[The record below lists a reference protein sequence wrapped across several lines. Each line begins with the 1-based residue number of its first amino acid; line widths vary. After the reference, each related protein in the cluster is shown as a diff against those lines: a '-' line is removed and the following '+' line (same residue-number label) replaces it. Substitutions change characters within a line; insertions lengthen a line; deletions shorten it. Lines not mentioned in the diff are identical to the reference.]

1 MVLYYFYMPNYLLI
15 FAGCLLVT
23 ACGTQPIAPST
34 GHIRDEPRPAGQIPQ
49 PVGQSVLLPP
59 PRPTAKT
66 ETYSVVVNE
75 VPVRELLFALARD
88 AKLNVDIHPGIE
100 GNITLN
106 AIDQSLPQLLTRIA
120 RQVDMRYEIDGP
132 NLTVLRDAPYLKQY
146 KVDYLN
152 MTREAT
158 SNVSIATQIASAGRG
173 SVTTGGGA
181 ASAGGAANSNSTTS
195 LTNTSKNHF
204 WQTLV
209 QNLKDILHE
218 TDKLLPDGN
227 SETVVEQAGVQSTTG
242 TGVAPTPSRRSSST
256 TSSIADSPNPAMLA
270 TDSSTV
276 TRRSTF
282 REAASIIANPENGI
296 IAVRATS
303 RQHEKV
309 QEFIDQ
315 ILSSAKRQVL
325 IEATVAEVQL
335 SDQYQQGINWSSLRT
350 DSRGFNVTQGQVG
363 VLPSGITPGA
373 TPGLF
378 VLNYVLP
385 NYRFGNLSATIQLLE
400 SFGKV
405 KVLSSPKIS
414 VLNNQTAL
422 LKVVDNRVYFTITAQ
437 TTPSTVA
444 GVPPITTFSSEVHT
458 VPIGFVMSVT
468 PQIADTDEITL
479 NIRPTI
485 SRIIGYVNDPNPD
498 LANAATPV
506 ISRIPEIQTREM
518 ESMLKVS
525 SGQIAVMGGLMQDS
539 VNNLKDAVPGLSN
552 LPLVGDI
559 FSYRNETATKTELVI
574 FLRPVVVKNAS
585 MNGDY
590 RNAGISVPGE
600 NFINETPPSQT
611 AQGGARP

>member
-1 MVLYYFYMPNYLLI
+1 MPNYLLI
-15 FAGCLLVT
+15 LAGCLLVT

-49 PVGQSVLLPP
+49 PVRQTVLLPP
-59 PRPTAKT
+59 PKPAAKT
-66 ETYSVVVNE
+66 ETYSVVVND

-88 AKLNVDIHPGIE
+88 AKLNVDVHPGIE

-120 RQVDMRYEIDGP
+120 KQVDMRYEIEGP
-132 NLTVLRDAPYLKQY
+132 NLTLLPDTPYLKQY

-152 MTREAT
+152 MSRDAT

-173 SVTTGGGA
+173 SVTTGGA
-181 ASAGGAANSNSTTS
+181 APTTGGSSNSNSTTS
-195 LTNTSKNHF
+195 VTNTSKNHF
-204 WQTLV
+204 WQSLV
-209 QNLKDILHE
+209 QNVKDILHE
-218 TDKLLPDGN
+218 TDKLLPDGS
-227 SETVVEQAGVQSTTG
+227 SETTVEQAGTQATTG
-242 TGVAPTPSRRSSST
+242 TGVAATPSRRSSSANST
-256 TSSIADSPNPAMLA
+256 IAGSPNPALLA

-282 REAASIIANPENGI
+282 REAASVIANPENGI

-315 ILSSAKRQVL
+315 ILANAKRQVL

-335 SDQYQQGINWSSLRT
+335 SDQYQQGINWSALRT
-350 DSRGFNVTQGQVG
+350 GSSGFNLTQAQVG
-363 VLPSGITPGA
+363 STVLPSGINPGT

-378 VLNYVLP
+378 VLNYAAP
-385 NYRFGNLSATIQLLE
+385 NFRFGNISATIQLLE

-552 LPLVGDI
+552 LPLIGDI
-559 FSYRNETATKTELVI
+559 FSYRNETTTKTELVI

-590 RNAGISVPGE
+590 RNVGVSVPDA
-600 NFINETPPSQT
+600 NFLNEPPPSQT
-611 AQGGARP
+611 AQGGAKP

>member
-1 MVLYYFYMPNYLLI
+1 M
-15 FAGCLLVT
+15 
-23 ACGTQPIAPST
+23 
-34 GHIRDEPRPAGQIPQ
+34 
-49 PVGQSVLLPP
+49 
-59 PRPTAKT
+59 
-66 ETYSVVVNE
+66 
-75 VPVRELLFALARD
+75 
-88 AKLNVDIHPGIE
+88 NVDVHPGIE
-100 GNITLN
+100 GNVTLN

-120 RQVDMRYEIDGP
+120 KQVDMRYEIEGP
-132 NLTVLRDAPYLKQY
+132 NLTVLRDTPYLKQY

-152 MTREAT
+152 MSREAT

-181 ASAGGAANSNSTTS
+181 STTGGSGNSNSTTS

-227 SETVVEQAGVQSTTG
+227 SETTVEQAGTQSTTG
-242 TGVAPTPSRRSSST
+242 TGVAATPSRRSSSA
-256 TSSIADSPNPAMLA
+256 TSTIADSPNPALLA

-282 REAASIIANPENGI
+282 REAASVIANPENGI

-335 SDQYQQGINWSSLRT
+335 SDQYQQGINWSALRPAGSTGFSL
-350 DSRGFNVTQGQVG
+350 NQAQVG
-363 VLPSGITPGA
+363 VLPSGISPGA

-378 VLNYVLP
+378 VLNYALP
-385 NYRFGNLSATIQLLE
+385 SSRLGNLSATIQLLE

-468 PQIADTDEITL
+468 PQIADTDEVTL

-539 VNNLKDAVPGLSN
+539 VNNLKDEVPGLSR

-559 FSYRNETATKTELVI
+559 FSYRNETTTKTELVI
-574 FLRPVVVKNAS
+574 FLRPVVVKDAS

-590 RNAGISVPGE
+590 RNAGISVPGA
-600 NFINETPPSQT
+600 NFLNESPPPQT

>member
-1 MVLYYFYMPNYLLI
+1 MMLYSFYMPNYLLI
-15 FAGCLLVT
+15 FAACFLVT

-34 GHIRDEPRPAGQIPQ
+34 GHIRDEPRPAGNIPQ

-59 PRPTAKT
+59 PKPTAKT
-66 ETYSVVVNE
+66 ETYSVVVND

-88 AKLNVDIHPGIE
+88 AKLNVDVHPGIE

-132 NLTVLRDAPYLKQY
+132 NLTVLRDVPYLKQY

-152 MTREAT
+152 MAREAT

-181 ASAGGAANSNSTTS
+181 ASSGGASNSNSTTS

-218 TDKLLPDGN
+218 TDKLLPAGN
-227 SETVVEQAGVQSTTG
+227 SETTVEQAGVQSTTG
-242 TGVAPTPSRRSSST
+242 TGVTPSGRRSSSSI
-256 TSSIADSPNPAMLA
+256 SSIADSPNPALLA
-270 TDSSTV
+270 SDSSTV

-282 REAASIIANPENGI
+282 REAASVIANPENGI

-363 VLPSGITPGA
+363 VLPSGITPSA

-498 LANAATPV
+498 LANASTPV

-559 FSYRNETATKTELVI
+559 FSYRNETSTKTELVI
-574 FLRPVVVKNAS
+574 FLRPVVVKDAS
-585 MNGDY
+585 MNGDF
-590 RNAGISVPGE
+590 RNAGVSVPGAD
-600 NFINETPPSQT
+600 FIIEPPSQT
-611 AQGGARP
+611 ALGGARP

>member
-1 MVLYYFYMPNYLLI
+1 MPNYLLI
-15 FAGCLLVT
+15 VAGCLLVT
-23 ACGTQPIAPST
+23 ACGTQPVTPSS
-34 GHIRDEPRPAGQIPQ
+34 GHIQDEPRPAGLIPQ
-49 PVGQSVLLPP
+49 PVRQTVLLPP
-59 PRPTAKT
+59 PKPAAKT
-66 ETYSVVVNE
+66 ETYSVVVND
-75 VPVRELLFALARD
+75 VPARELLFALARD
-88 AKLNVDIHPGIE
+88 AKLNIDVHPGIE

-120 RQVDMRYEIDGP
+120 KQVDMRYEIEGP
-132 NLTVLRDAPYLKQY
+132 NLTVLRDTPYLKQY

-152 MTREAT
+152 MSRETT
-158 SNVSIATQIASAGRG
+158 SNVSIATQIASAGRS
-173 SVTTGGGA
+173 SVTTGGTA
-181 ASAGGAANSNSTTS
+181 ATTGGAANSNSTTS

-204 WQTLV
+204 WQSLV

-218 TDKLLPDGN
+218 TDKLLPSGS
-227 SETVVEQAGVQSTTG
+227 SETTVEQAGTQSTTG
-242 TGVAPTPSRRSSST
+242 TGVAAAPGRKSSSSAVNT
-256 TSSIADSPNPAMLA
+256 IAGSPNPASLV
-270 TDSSTV
+270 TDSATV

-282 REAASIIANPENGI
+282 REAASVIANPENGI

-303 RQHEKV
+303 RQHERV

-315 ILSSAKRQVL
+315 ILANAKRQVL

-335 SDQYQQGINWSSLRT
+335 SDQYQQGINWSALRT
-350 DSRGFNVTQGQVG
+350 GGTGFSLTQAQVG
-363 VLPSGITPGA
+363 TTALPSGINPGT

-378 VLNYVLP
+378 VLNYAAP
-385 NYRFGNLSATIQLLE
+385 NSRFGNLSATIQLLE

-444 GVPPITTFSSEVHT
+444 GVPPITTFSSDVHT

-539 VNNLKDAVPGLSN
+539 VNYLKDEVPGLSR
-552 LPLVGDI
+552 LPLFGDI
-559 FSYRNETATKTELVI
+559 FSYRNETTTKTELVI
-574 FLRPVVVKNAS
+574 FLRPVVVKDAS

-590 RNAGISVPGE
+590 RNAGVSVPGA
-600 NFINETPPSQT
+600 NFFNESPPSQT
-611 AQGGARP
+611 AQSGARP

>member
-1 MVLYYFYMPNYLLI
+1 MMLYSFYMSNYLLI
-15 FAGCLLVT
+15 FAACFLVA
-23 ACGTQPIAPST
+23 ACGTQPITPST
-34 GHIRDEPRPAGQIPQ
+34 GHIRDEPRPAGNIPQ
-49 PVGQSVLLPP
+49 PVGQSILLPP
-59 PRPTAKT
+59 PKPTAKI
-66 ETYSVVVNE
+66 ETYSVVVND

-88 AKLNVDIHPGIE
+88 AKLNVDVHPGIE
-100 GNITLN
+100 GNVTLN

-152 MTREAT
+152 MAREAT

-181 ASAGGAANSNSTTS
+181 ASSGGASNSNSTTS

-218 TDKLLPDGN
+218 TDKLLPAGN
-227 SETVVEQAGVQSTTG
+227 SETTVEQAGIQSTTG
-242 TGVAPTPSRRSSST
+242 TGVTPPGRRSSSSI
-256 TSSIADSPNPAMLA
+256 SSIADSPNPALLA
-270 TDSSTV
+270 SDSSTI

-282 REAASIIANPENGI
+282 REAASVIANPENGI

-363 VLPSGITPGA
+363 VLPSGITPSA

-498 LANAATPV
+498 LANASTPV

-559 FSYRNETATKTELVI
+559 FSYRNETSTKTELVI
-574 FLRPVVVKNAS
+574 FLRPVVVKDAS
-585 MNGDY
+585 MNGDF
-590 RNAGISVPGE
+590 RNAGVSVPGAD
-600 NFINETPPSQT
+600 FIIEPPSQT
-611 AQGGARP
+611 ALGGARP

>member
-1 MVLYYFYMPNYLLI
+1 MPNYVLI
-15 FAGCLLVT
+15 LAGCLLVT
-23 ACGTQPIAPST
+23 ACSTQPVVLSA
-34 GHIRDEPRPAGQIPQ
+34 GHIRDQPRPAGRIPQ
-49 PVGQSVLLPP
+49 PVGKTVLLVP
-59 PRPTAKT
+59 PRPVAKT
-66 ETYSVVVNE
+66 ETYSVVVND

-88 AKLNVDIHPGIE
+88 AKLNVDVHPGID

-106 AIDQSLPQLLTRIA
+106 AIDQTLPQLLTRIA
-120 RQVDMRYEIDGP
+120 KQVDMRYEIEGP
-132 NLTVLRDAPYLKQY
+132 NLTVLRDTPYLKQY

-152 MTREAT
+152 MSRETT

-173 SVTTGGGA
+173 SVTTGGGNVA
-181 ASAGGAANSNSTTS
+181 MTGGSGNSNSTTS
-195 LTNTSKNHF
+195 LTNTSNNYF

-209 QNLKDILHE
+209 QNIKDILRE
-218 TDKLLPDGN
+218 TDKILPEGS
-227 SETVVEQAGVQSTTG
+227 SETTTEQTGNQTTTG
-242 TGVAPTPSRRSSST
+242 TGYPISAGSKST
-256 TSSIADSPNPAMLA
+256 ATSSIAASPNPASLTNAGTA
-270 TDSSTV
+270 TV
-276 TRRSTF
+276 RRSTF
-282 REAASIIANPENGI
+282 REAASVIANPENSI

-315 ILSSAKRQVL
+315 ILANAKRQVL

-335 SDQYQQGINWSSLRT
+335 SNQYQQGIDWSSLRN
-350 DSRGFNVTQGQVG
+350 DSTGFNVRQSRVG
-363 VLPSGITPGA
+363 TLPSGVSTGVSPGIFTLGYA
-373 TPGLF
+373 
-378 VLNYVLP
+378 NP
-385 NYRFGNLSATIQLLE
+385 NSIIGNIAATIQLLE

-437 TTPSTVA
+437 TTPATATSA
-444 GVPPITTFSSEVHT
+444 PITTFSSEVHT

-525 SGQIAVMGGLMQDS
+525 SGQIAIMGGLMQDS
-539 VNNLKDAVPGLSN
+539 VNNLKDSVPGLSN

-559 FSYRNETATKTELVI
+559 FSYRNETTTKTELVI
-574 FLRPVVVKNAS
+574 FLRPVVVKDAS

-590 RNAGISVPGE
+590 RNAGVSVPGAD
-600 NFINETPPSQT
+600 FLNEAPSSQT
-611 AQGGARP
+611 AQGSTRP

>member
-1 MVLYYFYMPNYLLI
+1 MPNYLLI
-15 FAGCLLVT
+15 IAGCLLVT
-23 ACGTQPIAPST
+23 ACGTQPVTPSS
-34 GHIRDEPRPAGQIPQ
+34 GHIQDEPRPAGLIPQ
-49 PVGQSVLLPP
+49 TVRQTVLLPP
-59 PRPTAKT
+59 PKPAAKT
-66 ETYSVVVNE
+66 ETYSVVVND
-75 VPVRELLFALARD
+75 VPARELLFALARD
-88 AKLNVDIHPGIE
+88 AKLNIDVHPGIE

-120 RQVDMRYEIDGP
+120 RQVDMRYEIEGP
-132 NLTVLRDAPYLKQY
+132 NLTVLRDTPYLKQY

-152 MTREAT
+152 MSRETT
-158 SNVSIATQIASAGRG
+158 SNVSIATQIASAGRS
-173 SVTTGGGA
+173 SVTTGGTA
-181 ASAGGAANSNSTTS
+181 ATTGGAANSNSTTS

-204 WQTLV
+204 WQSLV

-218 TDKLLPDGN
+218 TDKLLPEGS
-227 SETVVEQAGVQSTTG
+227 SETTVEQAGTQSTTG
-242 TGVAPTPSRRSSST
+242 TGVVAAPGRKSSSSAVNT
-256 TSSIADSPNPAMLA
+256 IAGSPNPALLV
-270 TDSSTV
+270 TDSATV

-282 REAASIIANPENGI
+282 REAASVIANPENGI

-315 ILSSAKRQVL
+315 ILATAKRQVL

-335 SDQYQQGINWSSLRT
+335 SDQYQQGINWSTLRT
-350 DSRGFNVTQGQVG
+350 GSGGFSLTQAQVG
-363 VLPSGITPGA
+363 TTALPSGINPGT

-378 VLNYVLP
+378 VLNYAAP
-385 NYRFGNLSATIQLLE
+385 NSRFGNLSATIQLLE

-444 GVPPITTFSSEVHT
+444 GVPPITTFSSDVHT

-539 VNNLKDAVPGLSN
+539 VNYLKDEVPGLSR
-552 LPLVGDI
+552 LPLFGDI
-559 FSYRNETATKTELVI
+559 FSYRNETTTKTELVI
-574 FLRPVVVKNAS
+574 FLRPVVVKDAS

-590 RNAGISVPGE
+590 RNAGVSVPGA
-600 NFINETPPSQT
+600 NFFNESPPSQT

>member
-1 MVLYYFYMPNYLLI
+1 MPNYLLI
-15 FAGCLLVT
+15 LVGCLLVT
-23 ACGTQPIAPST
+23 ACGTQPVAPSA
-34 GHIRDEPRPAGQIPQ
+34 GHIQDKPRPAGNIPQ
-49 PVGQSVLLPP
+49 PVRQTVLLPP
-59 PRPTAKT
+59 PRPAAKT
-66 ETYSVVVNE
+66 ETYSVVVND

-88 AKLNVDIHPGIE
+88 AKLNVDVHPGIE

-120 RQVDMRYEIDGP
+120 KQVDMRYEIEGP

-152 MTREAT
+152 MSRETT

-173 SVTTGGGA
+173 SVTTGGGGA
-181 ASAGGAANSNSTTS
+181 AMTGGSANSNSTTS

-227 SETVVEQAGVQSTTG
+227 SETTVEQAGMQSTTG
-242 TGVAPTPSRRSSST
+242 TGVAATPSRKSSYAIST
-256 TSSIADSPNPAMLA
+256 IANSPNPALLA

-282 REAASIIANPENGI
+282 REAASVIANPENSI

-315 ILSSAKRQVL
+315 ILANAKRQVL

-335 SDQYQQGINWSSLRT
+335 SNQYQQGIDWSSLRN
-350 DSRGFNVTQGQVG
+350 DSTGFNLRQGRIG
-363 VLPSGITPGA
+363 ILPSGVNPGA
-373 TPGLF
+373 SPGIFTLGYANPNS
-378 VLNYVLP
+378 VL
-385 NYRFGNLSATIQLLE
+385 GNIAATIQLLE

-405 KVLSSPKIS
+405 RVLSSPKIS

-479 NIRPTI
+479 NIRPTV

-539 VNNLKDAVPGLSN
+539 VDNLKDAVPGLSR
-552 LPLVGDI
+552 LPLIGDI
-559 FSYRNETATKTELVI
+559 FSYRNETTTKTELVI
-574 FLRPVVVKNAS
+574 FLRPVVVKDAS

-590 RNAGISVPGE
+590 RNAGVSVPGADFFSE
-600 NFINETPPSQT
+600 APSSQT